1 MIFRILLFF
10 LFLSFFLF
18 LLVEIRERNYW
29 NWDKNFFFLITSFK
43 FYKRN
48 MIEILLKKIN

>member
-18 LLVEIRERNYW
+18 LLVEIRERSYW